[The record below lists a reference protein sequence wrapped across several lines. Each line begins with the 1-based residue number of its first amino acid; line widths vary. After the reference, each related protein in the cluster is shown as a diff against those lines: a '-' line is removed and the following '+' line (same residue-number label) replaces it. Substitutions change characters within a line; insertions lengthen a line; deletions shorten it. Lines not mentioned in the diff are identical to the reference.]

1 MLRCVPGLSLL
12 CAVSAKSLLLFV
24 PKALIPAEA
33 GPLTRTCTF
42 DDIDIDID
50 IDMDIA
56 GGAPQR

>member
-1 MLRCVPGLSLL
+1 
-12 CAVSAKSLLLFV
+12 VSAKSLLLFV

-42 DDIDIDID
+42 DDVDID